1 MSNRRAGATRKGEW
15 PVRLTVQHET
25 GHGVK
30 MKNCTLFAII
40 GWILFLLTQIWWL
53 TFSIVGSIVG
63 YEKLHDIQP
72 IANYISSAFCL
83 IASISMIAFLAMLFS
98 RQK

>member
-1 MSNRRAGATRKGEW
+1 
-15 PVRLTVQHET
+15 
-25 GHGVK
+25 

-40 GWILFLLTQIWWL
+40 GWILFLLSQIWWL
-53 TFSIVGSIVG
+53 TFSIVG
-63 YEKLHDIQP
+63 YEKLRDIQP

>member
-1 MSNRRAGATRKGEW
+1 
-15 PVRLTVQHET
+15 
-25 GHGVK
+25 

-53 TFSIVGSIVG
+53 TFPIVGSIVG
-63 YEKLHDIQP
+63 YENEKLHDIQP
-72 IANYISSAFCL
+72 IAIYISSAFHL